1 MDVDENYWLRPEELT
16 KETKREIWKKELSK
30 ARNHFIREQQ
40 KLALIRETKTK
51 RITYYHEYSPGY
63 EHITPIQVEAIF
75 PFFKK

>member
-63 EHITPIQVEAIF
+63 EHLSLIHI
-75 PFFKK
+75 